1 VASLLDDF
9 CKPQKGRGSPGGSMR
24 ELLSDYGV
32 FFAERRFYRT
42 LFFAVLPVLFIASTY
57 LGWLRGGGAP
67 DVVLK
72 WIRPETSQAATL
84 YVASPD
90 PAPTA
95 KLLSAPQ
102 PAPVE
107 DKSLANTPIPGWP
120 VMDFRRSPAGVQ
132 RANPTS
138 EMTDSHASPAQ
149 PVSDAG
155 GEPDAMIIVTE
166 KLQEAQQQVSEMR
179 RQLAQAE
186 WDFNLWKQQTA
197 TATGERDRA
206 RQQVKDLTQQLRQ
219 NFLDLNSAQ
228 ELAQSVKRDSLTEQ
242 NRLKQ
247 LLKLQNTCQNHT
259 VHASN

>member
-1 VASLLDDF
+1 
-9 CKPQKGRGSPGGSMR
+9 MR

-42 LFFAVLPVLFIASTY
+42 LFFALLPVLAIASTY

-84 YVASPD
+84 YVASPE
-90 PAPTA
+90 PAPAA
-95 KLLSAPQ
+95 KLLPV
-102 PAPVE
+102 PAPLE
-107 DKSLANTPIPGWP
+107 DKSPANTPIPGWP
-120 VMDFRRSPAGVQ
+120 VMDFRRSTAGVK

-138 EMTDSHASPAQ
+138 EMTDAQASPAQ

-166 KLQEAQQQVSEMR
+166 KLQEAQQLVSEMR

-197 TATGERDRA
+197 TATGERDGA

-247 LLKLQNTCQNHT
+247 LLKLQNACQNHT
-259 VHASN
+259 IHSSN